1 MRGRWKG
8 RPVLADN
15 YLRFKADL
23 DDKGII
29 MSFSG
34 RVSESVLFSLGEAL
48 RTQMRIDET
57 DTRTEKR
64 VFSVF
69 VELVQ
74 NIIRYSA
81 DTLTA
86 DQPPVELSSG
96 VISVGLDGSEFFVVC
111 ANTIR
116 MADVQFLR
124 ERLDHL
130 ATLDRDQIRAYYR
143 QKLKEPAEEQSK
155 GASLGLVEIA
165 RRTSHPIEFD
175 FAQIDDDTAFFALK
189 ARI

>member
-1 MRGRWKG
+1 M
-8 RPVLADN
+8 LADN
-15 YLRFKADL
+15 YLKFKDDL
-23 DDKGII
+23 DSKGII

-34 RVSESVLFSLGEAL
+34 RVSETVLFSLGDAL
-48 RTQMRIDET
+48 RTQMRLDET

-81 DTLTA
+81 DTVSVESPPVEPPVT
-86 DQPPVELSSG
+86 PPVELSSG
-96 VISVGLDGSEFFVVC
+96 VISVGLDESEFFVVC

-116 MADVQFLR
+116 MADVEVLR
-124 ERLDHL
+124 ERLAYL
-130 ATLDRDQIRAYYR
+130 ATLDQEQIRAYYR
-143 QKLKEPAEEQSK
+143 QKLKEPSEAESK
-155 GASLGLVEIA
+155 GASLGLIEIA

-175 FAQIDDDTAFFALK
+175 FSKINDDTAFFALK